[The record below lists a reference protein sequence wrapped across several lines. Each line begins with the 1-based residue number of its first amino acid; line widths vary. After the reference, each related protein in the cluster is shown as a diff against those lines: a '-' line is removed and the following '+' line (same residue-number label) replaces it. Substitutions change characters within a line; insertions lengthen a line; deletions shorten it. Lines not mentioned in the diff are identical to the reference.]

1 MKFPRSLSQKLRS
14 RIADGTIRSLRSNE
28 VEIDFF
34 SNDYLGFSRNK
45 AIDQKCRSSLKE
57 LDFQNGSTGS
67 RLISGNFQIH
77 ENTEGDLA
85 VFFQAEAALLF
96 NSGYDANLG
105 LLSAILQRNDCVF
118 YDRLAHASIRDGIQ
132 LSKASSFGFDHN
144 DMDDLKKKVKK
155 AKSLSGHNYL
165 VVESVYSMDGD
176 EAPLNELATFCHEND
191 LYLIVDE
198 AHATGVF
205 GKQGRGL
212 VSELGLERMVFARVH
227 TFGKAL
233 GCHGAVVLGSE
244 DLRNYLVNFSRSFI
258 YTTAMP
264 PAEVLRIKSAFDEL
278 QVTDQMD
285 KLHKIIQVFVSR
297 VSELDLNIHFIKSRS
312 PIQSFTLS
320 DPKRTDEI
328 NKVLSYEKI
337 GAKVILAPTVPN
349 GHERIRICLHS
360 FNSSQEVDRILQLL
374 STFV

>member
-1 MKFPRSLSQKLRS
+1 MKFPGSLTQKLRS
-14 RIADGTIRSLRSNE
+14 RMADGTIRSLRSNE

-45 AIDQKCRSSLKE
+45 AIDQKYRSSLKE
-57 LDFQNGSTGS
+57 LDFPNGSTGS

-144 DMDDLKKKVKK
+144 DLDDLKKKVKK
-155 AKSLSGHNYL
+155 AKSLNGHNYL

-176 EAPLNELATFCHEND
+176 EAPLNELVNFCQEND

-198 AHATGVF
+198 AHATGVLEN
-205 GKQGRGL
+205 RD
-212 VSELGLERMVFARVH
+212 VDWSMNSVWSEWFLHVFIPLERLW
-227 TFGKAL
+227 AL
-233 GCHGAVVLGSE
+233 TE
-244 DLRNYLVNFSRSFI
+244 
-258 YTTAMP
+258 
-264 PAEVLRIKSAFDEL
+264 
-278 QVTDQMD
+278 Q
-285 KLHKIIQVFVSR
+285 
-297 VSELDLNIHFIKSRS
+297 
-312 PIQSFTLS
+312 
-320 DPKRTDEI
+320 
-328 NKVLSYEKI
+328 
-337 GAKVILAPTVPN
+337 
-349 GHERIRICLHS
+349 
-360 FNSSQEVDRILQLL
+360 
-374 STFV
+374 

>member
-1 MKFPRSLSQKLRS
+1 M
-14 RIADGTIRSLRSNE
+14 RSNE
-28 VEIDFF
+28 VEIDFY

-45 AIDQKCRSSLKE
+45 AIDQNYRSSLKE
-57 LDFQNGSTGS
+57 LDFPNGSTGS
-67 RLISGNFQIH
+67 RLISGNFKTH

-144 DMDDLKKKVKK
+144 DLDDLKKKVKK
-155 AKSLSGHNYL
+155 AKSLNGHNYL

-176 EAPLNELATFCHEND
+176 EAPLNDLANFCQEND
-191 LYLIVDE
+191 LFLIVDE

-264 PAEVLRIKSAFDEL
+264 PAEVLRIESAFDEL

-297 VSELDLNIHFIKSRS
+297 VSELDLKTHFINSRS
-312 PIQSFTLS
+312 PIQSFILS
-320 DPKRTDEI
+320 DAKRTDEI

-349 GHERIRICLHS
+349 GQERIRICLHS